1 MSYVLLDVTLKK
13 KLCENAH
20 QGLGRRRKTLF
31 LKSLTSFTTAFEA
44 VIKIHVSHILNNQ
57 AAHHYSTHQ
66 CAYAKTLKNWLVPIL
81 ARQYPIRDIW

>member
-1 MSYVLLDVTLKK
+1 MSYVLLDDTEK

-20 QGLGRRRKTLF
+20 QGLGGRRRKTLF

-57 AAHHYSTHQ
+57 ALLDSSVVLMQ
-66 CAYAKTLKNWLVPIL
+66 RL
-81 ARQYPIRDIW
+81 

>member
-1 MSYVLLDVTLKK
+1 MSYVLLDDTEK

-57 AAHHYSTHQ
+57 ALLDSSVVLMQ
-66 CAYAKTLKNWLVPIL
+66 RL
-81 ARQYPIRDIW
+81 